1 MSSKTDITTELRD
14 WAATICSIRGDAT
27 PGRKSQM
34 VRDAADEIDRLRAEV
49 AALKADRQ
57 AANEALRDA
66 RCGRGKPMESDTPRT
81 DANDWITQV
90 ASVNL
95 TGQDCVEEERVV
107 DAAFARKLER
117 ELDAAI
123 KERNGLRY
131 DRTGLIAECDCL
143 RSERQ
148 MYWRMK
154 KELERELAAANA
166 QLVSK
171 ADELAAMRQQRDE
184 AHGLIRKWRLNLVD
198 VVEIGD
204 YMDAMTS
211 EARIK
216 MNDSDK
222 RAFLAATAKEEGGA

>member
-95 TGQDCVEEERVV
+95 TGQDCVEEHRVV

-117 ELDAAI
+117 EL
-123 KERNGLRY
+123 
-131 DRTGLIAECDCL
+131 
-143 RSERQ
+143 
-148 MYWRMK
+148 
-154 KELERELAAANA
+154 
-166 QLVSK
+166 
-171 ADELAAMRQQRDE
+171 AAMRKQRDE
-184 AHGLIRKWRLNLVD
+184 AVLALKEIAHQDYRGHPSTESQIAMNAIAAMRK
-198 VVEIGD
+198 GD
-204 YMDAMTS
+204 GTG
-211 EARIK
+211 K
-216 MNDSDK
+216 
-222 RAFLAATAKEEGGA
+222 